1 MVSKNYTIWSAWK
14 GTKSL
19 MFSAKKL
26 SNSQREIKTIFFP
39 LVNHT
44 PLVLSPKLFGLF
56 GLVSHLC
63 HVMLLPYFL
72 PVNALLMQIELGN
85 RKTFS
90 PSSFLSVSQNNSEL
104 LLVFPSSAQ
113 LLLVWLQHISLCQDE
128 NWEGPRETGEKH
140 SRAQSSCHSS
150 SQPLI

>member
-26 SNSQREIKTIFFP
+26 SNSQRNIKRKTIFF
-39 LVNHT
+39 
-44 PLVLSPKLFGLF
+44 PLVLSPKLFGIFWSCKSSL
-56 GLVSHLC
+56 LC
-63 HVMLLPYFL
+63 HVMLLLPYFL

-90 PSSFLSVSQNNSEL
+90 PSSFLSVSQNNRVSCCWSFLHL
-104 LLVFPSSAQ
+104 LSYSWFDCSILVFAKM
-113 LLLVWLQHISLCQDE
+113 
-128 NWEGPRETGEKH
+128 RTEKVLGKQER
-140 SRAQSSCHSS
+140 S
-150 SQPLI
+150 I

>member
-26 SNSQREIKTIFFP
+26 SNSQRNIKRKTIFF
-39 LVNHT
+39 

-56 GLVSHLC
+56 WSCKSSLLC
-63 HVMLLPYFL
+63 HVMLLLPYFL

-104 LLVFPSSAQ
+104 LLLVFPSSAQ

-128 NWEGPRETGEKH
+128 KVLGKQERSIAEPKVHAIPHPNH
-140 SRAQSSCHSS
+140 
-150 SQPLI
+150 